1 MILYQLP
8 AKEIIAM
15 SEVNGY
21 FHALCNTQ
29 SLWKFLLSRD
39 YNIKREFSNYKEEYI
54 SSHLDLFTIE
64 SLRHN
69 LSQTNIDGCQCKYTS
84 KYMDEM
90 ELNLSKLAVSL
101 LLFHK
106 KGILNLHSMLL
117 GHIIA
122 SHVGYRA
129 TIGALIAR
137 LDARIAYI
145 YRDNIVKCINEGKP
159 ERVKSIMNAICGN
172 IIWMNVIRISLSN
185 PYKSGCFIW
194 VVDYCIE
201 IIKSEEYDLHLKYSV
216 AKIIIIS
223 ASLCF
228 KGVCTAKEI
237 LSYAEKYLTP
247 EEISQISRD

>member
-8 AKEIIAM
+8 IKEIVAM
-15 SEVNGY
+15 SETNGY

-39 YNIKREFSNYKEEYI
+39 YSIKREFSNYKEEYI
-54 SSHLDLFTIE
+54 PSHLDLFTIK

-69 LSQTNIDGCQCKYTS
+69 LSQTNIDGCQS
-84 KYMDEM
+84 KHRAGYIDMIEI
-90 ELNLSKLAVSL
+90 NLSELAVSL
-101 LLFHK
+101 LLFHR
-106 KGILNLHSMLL
+106 KGILNLHSMLQN
-117 GHIIA
+117 HIIT
-122 SHVGYRA
+122 SRVGYRA
-129 TIGALIAR
+129 TIGTLIAR
-137 LDARIAYI
+137 LDTRITHI

-159 ERVKSIMNAICGN
+159 ERVKSMMDAICGN

-201 IIKSEEYDLHLKYSV
+201 IIESEEYDLHLKYSV
-216 AKIIIIS
+216 AKIIIS

-228 KGVCTAKEI
+228 KEVCTAKGI